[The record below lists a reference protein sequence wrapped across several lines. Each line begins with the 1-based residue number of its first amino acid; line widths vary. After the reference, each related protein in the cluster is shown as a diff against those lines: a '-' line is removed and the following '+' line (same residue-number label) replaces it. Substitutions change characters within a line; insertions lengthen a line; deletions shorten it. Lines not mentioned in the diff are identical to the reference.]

1 MARYGAK
8 ASKGAAVVKTVL
20 GLHVA
25 AASPRRIRVFEWEFG
40 SDAAAII
47 DQQVT
52 HIAQRATTVP
62 TGAALV
68 PNANDPAD
76 TIAST
81 AQAFDTVTVDGT
93 LTANAFLK
101 GIALNMRNSF
111 RWQAYDR
118 VAELIIPATA
128 NNGIA
133 FGISAGQASSY
144 AHDALWDE

>member
-1 MARYGAK
+1 MAIYGAK
-8 ASKGAAVVKTVL
+8 ASKGAAVVKTVM

-25 AASPRRIRVFEWEFG
+25 AASPRRIRIREWDFG

-52 HIAQRATTVP
+52 HIVQRATTIP
-62 TGAALV
+62 TGAALT
-68 PNANDPAD
+68 PNADDPAD

-101 GIALNMRNSF
+101 GIGLNMRNTF

-118 VAELIIPATA
+118 AGELIAPATA
-128 NNGIA
+128 NNG
-133 FGISAGQASSY
+133 FGLGILVAQASSFTHG
-144 AHDALWDE
+144 AQWDE